1 MNAPSLDCSW
11 FIYRYL
17 HSFLVIMSSS
27 HLLPD
32 DFLSGPAPNPTA
44 ARIDFAN
51 TTLPEYAGMYAVV
64 LDGMLTGDE
73 CRALVSAAEAQA
85 NGTWE
90 RALVN
95 IGSGQQAMYE
105 DTRKSGRIIWDNQD
119 VVQKI
124 WSRCEGLLPELHE
137 LRSWHNVTGQRLGVK
152 WALTRLNERMRF
164 LKYTSGEYFKRELSS
179 SLTLNKTD
187 E

>member
-1 MNAPSLDCSW
+1 
-11 FIYRYL
+11 
-17 HSFLVIMSSS
+17 MSSS

-51 TTLPEYAGMYAVV
+51 TTLPEYVGLYAVI
-64 LDGMLTGDE
+64 LDGILTGDE
-73 CRALVSAAEAQA
+73 CRALVSAAEAQTD
-85 NGTWE
+85 GTWE
-90 RALVN
+90 RAMVN
-95 IGSGQQAMYE
+95 IGSGKQALYE
-105 DTRKSGRIIWDNQD
+105 DTRKSGRIIWDDQD

-137 LRSWHNVTGQRLGVK
+137 LHNWYNVTGQRLGVK
-152 WALTRLNERMRF
+152 WVLTRLNERMRF
-164 LKYTSGEYFKRELSS
+164 LKYTSGEYFKREC
-179 SLTLNKTD
+179 SLLLMMSKPN